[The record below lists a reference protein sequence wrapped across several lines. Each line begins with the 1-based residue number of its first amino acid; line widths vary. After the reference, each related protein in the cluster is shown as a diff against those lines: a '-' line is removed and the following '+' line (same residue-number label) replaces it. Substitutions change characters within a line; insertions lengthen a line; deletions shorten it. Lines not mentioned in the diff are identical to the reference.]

1 MFNYISMQIALSEL
15 SSEEYECDIFEVRYA
30 LK

>member
-1 MFNYISMQIALSEL
+1 MFDYISMQIILSDL
-15 SSEEYECDIFEVRYA
+15 SPEEYECDIFEVRYA